1 MTFSII
7 VVCLNAGD
15 KLHKTI
21 ESILSQTE
29 SDYEIVVND
38 GGSTDGWV

>member
-15 KLHKTI
+15 KLRDTI
-21 ESILSQTE
+21 ESVRHQTE
-29 SDYEIVVND
+29 QDYEIIIKD
-38 GGSTDGWV
+38 G